1 MKKIPVII
9 LAFIALSCT
18 NVNSKKLSQNEID
31 SLCRKWVPVESESI
45 CSAKISYTTDGKAVL
60 KGETNL
66 DDAKTD
72 LINFVKSSGIDLI
85 DSLTVL
91 PDRSVGEK
99 DMGLITVSVCNMR
112 RKPAH
117 ASELISQALMGTPV
131 KILKVNS
138 GWYLVQTPDLYIG
151 WVDDDAV
158 SLKTAAWIDQ
168 WKKSD
173 RVICTAKCGDI
184 TDNHGLV
191 VTDFVSGAIFQT
203 TGKTASGFNVVLP
216 DGREGILGSGS
227 AEDFRVWASKPAQD
241 AAGLIS
247 FGKSLLGTEYLWG
260 GISCK
265 GIDCS
270 GFARAIYFSGG
281 MMLTRDASSQA
292 LYGKDIDISKS
303 LSALQPG
310 DLLFFGHVR
319 NGEKVITHVGM
330 YIGNNEVIHSSGMVK
345 INSLDPSAKNYS
357 KHLHDILQEAKRFLG
372 EPSSKGFVRVKDHNW
387 YF

>member
-1 MKKIPVII
+1 MKKIPVIL

-18 NVNSKKLSQNEID
+18 HVTSKKLSQNEID
-31 SLCRKWVPVESESI
+31 SLCRKWVPVESESL
-45 CSAKISYTTDGKAVL
+45 CTAKISYTTDGKAVL

-66 DDAKTD
+66 EEAKAD
-72 LINFVKSSGIDLI
+72 LVNYVKASGLDLI
-85 DSLTVL
+85 DSLVVL
-91 PDRSVGEK
+91 PDASVGEK
-99 DMGLITVSVCNMR
+99 NRGLITVSVCNIR

-131 KILKVNS
+131 KVLKVNS
-138 GWYLVQTPDLYIG
+138 GWYLVQTSDLYIG

-158 SLKTAAWIDQ
+158 SLKTAAWMDQ

-184 TDNHGLV
+184 TDNRGVV
-191 VTDFVSGAIFQT
+191 VTDFVNGAILQT
-203 TGKTASGFNVVLP
+203 AGKTPTGYNVVLP
-216 DGREGILGSGS
+216 DGREGIISRGS
-227 AEDFRVWASKPAQD
+227 AEDFRLWASHPATD
-241 AAGLIS
+241 AAGLIR

-281 MMLTRDASSQA
+281 MIITRDASSQA
-292 LYGKDIDISKS
+292 LYGKDIDITKS
-303 LSALQPG
+303 YAGLQPG
-310 DLLFFGHVR
+310 DLLFFGHLR
-319 NGEKVITHVGM
+319 NGEKIITHVGM
-330 YIGNNEVIHSSGMVK
+330 YIGNGEVIHSSGMVK

-357 KHLHDILQEAKRFLG
+357 KHLQDILQEAKRFLG